1 MTSFWQGKSVL
12 VTGAGGFIG
21 SHLVEKLHAE
31 GAKVRAF
38 VRYNSRGDAGLL
50 RQLPPETL
58 SQLEIIGGDIRDSSA
73 ILKASDGADVIFHL
87 GALISIPYSYVH
99 PREVTESNIIGTLNL
114 LEAAR
119 HHKTARVIHTST
131 SEVYGT
137 AQQVPIAETH
147 PLQGQSPYAAS
158 KIGADKIAESFYC
171 AYDTPIATVRPF
183 NTYGPRQSA
192 RAVIPTIITQ
202 ALTQDVIRQT
212 QVQYDLYVVEVAGTQ
227 SAAVANDIATQT
239 QAAVATS
246 QWYADQA
253 RQRTEQWQGPLSF
266 LWMWCLP
273 IFIVLV
279 AGLVLWGLW
288 SWLTGQQA
296 SQPVVE
302 DQVDEVQAPA
312 IQVIHH
318 RQEELPPGI
327 EGDVVD
333 SRSQLIKPDNQVRH
347 WLDEVKRKLLSK
359 DQKDEHTDQ

>member
-1 MTSFWQGKSVL
+1 MRRYVCITAIGAFALVL
-12 VTGAGGFIG
+12 LTLASCWKEPVIYTVPDF
-21 SHLVEKLHAE
+21 
-31 GAKVRAF
+31 
-38 VRYNSRGDAGLL
+38 
-50 RQLPPETL
+50 PEPLATPVGPGV
-58 SQLEIIGGDIRDSSA
+58 QA
-73 ILKASDGADVIFHL
+73 TF
-87 GALISIPYSYVH
+87 
-99 PREVTESNIIGTLNL
+99 
-114 LEAAR
+114 EAAQTQQ
-119 HHKTARVIHTST
+119 KNYADEQAVATAVIMRNN
-131 SEVYGT
+131 
-137 AQQVPIAETH
+137 AQATMNSANAT
-147 PLQGQSPYAAS
+147 LYAAQTQDQS
-158 KIGADKIAESFYC
+158 YSNVIA
-171 AYDTPIATVRPF
+171 AQIAATAEVARA
-183 NTYGPRQSA
+183 NAEATLVSAGSTQSA
-192 RAVIPTIITQ
+192 
-202 ALTQDVIRQT
+202 ALTQDAIRQT
-212 QVQYDLYVVEVAGTQ
+212 QVQYDLYVAEVAGTQ
-227 SAAVANDIATQT
+227 NAAVANDIATQT

-333 SRSQLIKPDNQVRH
+333 SRSQLTKPDDQVRH
-347 WLDEVKRKLLSK
+347 WLDEVKRKLLGK
-359 DQKDEHTDQ
+359 DQKDDHTDQ